1 MKFYVLRLVDWLPNA
16 ARQTKQPQHCNL
28 PEGMVHCLG
37 ISRRA
42 ICVLGGS
49 LSKKIGR
56 HGFGCK
62 KKFKN
67 LTLGPNPKTSE
78 EKFRQFNDTRVLK

>member
-1 MKFYVLRLVDWLPNA
+1 MC
-16 ARQTKQPQHCNL
+16 CNL
-28 PEGMVHCLG
+28 PEGMVHCAG
-37 ISRRA
+37 ISWRA
-42 ICVLGGS
+42 ICALGDS

-56 HGFGCK
+56 HGFGCE

-78 EKFRQFNDTRVLK
+78 EKFRQFNDTKGLK